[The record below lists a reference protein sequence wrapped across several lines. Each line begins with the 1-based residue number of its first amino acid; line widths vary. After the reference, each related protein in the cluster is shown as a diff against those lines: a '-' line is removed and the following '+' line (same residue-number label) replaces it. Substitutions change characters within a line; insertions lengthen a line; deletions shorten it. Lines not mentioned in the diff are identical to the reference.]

1 MNASIVRSTLSLAQ
15 KPVALVRVAS
25 LSVMLVLT
33 GCATQSI
40 TASLPQNP
48 GPGEPS
54 RIDGTP
60 STVYGLIASGASAC
74 WFAPTGQL
82 KKTHVFYADADSP
95 AKGGAAEI
103 AVHERDAVS
112 GRPWGL
118 RVFKVQLKPS
128 GEQSVID
135 VENIKM
141 PEPMAGPMRADV
153 FDWAQGGKGCRLKPL
168 EVVLPPVASKPKKKV
183 KTKAITAKAP

>member
-1 MNASIVRSTLSLAQ
+1 MQRYFIRIGTLTALSFVAILSL
-15 KPVALVRVAS
+15 
-25 LSVMLVLT
+25 
-33 GCATQSI
+33 GCATQTI

-54 RIDGTP
+54 RVDGTP
-60 STVYGLIASGASAC
+60 STIYGLIASGASGC

-82 KKTHVFYADADSP
+82 KKAYVFHADADSP

-103 AVHERDAVS
+103 SVYERDAIS

-118 RVFKVQLKPS
+118 RVFKVQLRPS

-141 PEPMAGPMRADV
+141 SEPMAGQMRADV

-168 EVVLPPVASKPKKKV
+168 EVVPPPVASKPKKKV
-183 KTKAITAKAP
+183 KAKAIAAKSP

>member
-1 MNASIVRSTLSLAQ
+1 MQRYFIKIGTLSALSF
-15 KPVALVRVAS
+15 VAILS
-25 LSVMLVLT
+25 L
-33 GCATQSI
+33 GCATQTITASL

-54 RIDGTP
+54 RVDGTP
-60 STVYGLIASGASAC
+60 STVYGLIASGASRC

-82 KKTHVFYADADSP
+82 KKNYVFHADADSP
-95 AKGGAAEI
+95 ARGGAAEI

-118 RVFKVQLKPS
+118 RVFKVQLKPT

-141 PEPMAGPMRADV
+141 PEPMAGQMRADV
-153 FDWAQGGKGCRLKPL
+153 FDWAQGGKGCRLMPL
-168 EVVLPPVASKPKKKV
+168 ELEPPAVAVKSKKKV
-183 KTKAITAKAP
+183 KTKTVAAKSP